1 MRRNYVIFAL
11 VLIVIALVS
20 FFFVFSPQSAKIA
33 QAKADT
39 EAAEGK
45 VAKLKLQLAH
55 LEALQK
61 DAPRLREK
69 ATVLDAA
76 APNDPQLA
84 QFILQVQD
92 SANASGIE
100 WLAISPSPPAGNAAV
115 PGLSE
120 VSISMNV
127 TGGYFQVQDFIVRL
141 ETLSRAVK
149 IGTLN
154 LSAGAGTSTTSP
166 ELTVAMSMK
175 MFVSSAAAAPPATS
189 TTGTPT
195 STATAT

>member
-1 MRRNYVIFAL
+1 
-11 VLIVIALVS
+11 
-20 FFFVFSPQSAKIA
+20 
-33 QAKADT
+33 AKADT
-39 EAAEGK
+39 VTAQDK
-45 VAKLKLQLAH
+45 VQKLKLELAR
-55 LEALQK
+55 LEALQQE
-61 DAPRLREK
+61 APKLRER

-92 SANASGIE
+92 AANASGIE
-100 WLAISPSPPAGNAAV
+100 WISVSPTPPVASSV

-120 VSISMNV
+120 IALTMNV
-127 TGGYFQVQDFIVRL
+127 TGGYFQVQDFLVRL

-149 IGTLN
+149 VGTIGLTAGATTSVTSPTLN
-154 LSAGAGTSTTSP
+154 IALA
-166 ELTVAMSMK
+166 MK
-175 MFVSSAAAAPPATS
+175 MFVATVPAAPPSTS